1 MAVSFENCL
10 VVGISSRALFDLTK
24 ENEIFEKEGLD
35 AYSTYQ
41 IEQRGSVL
49 QYLRRFSGVQCRL
62 VQNHTRNHELDG
74 SLPPQQQNLAKD
86 FGTLRAVTAAQSQ
99 QLTAAVV

>member
-41 IEQRGSVL
+41 IEHEDDVLKPGSGFALVKAL
-49 QYLRRFSGVQCRL
+49 LHLNTLSQQRL
-62 VQNHTRNHELDG
+62 V
-74 SLPPQQQNLAKD
+74 
-86 FGTLRAVTAAQSQ
+86 
-99 QLTAAVV
+99 

>member
-41 IEQRGSVL
+41 IEHEDDVLKTGQRICARKS
-49 QYLRRFSGVQCRL
+49 
-62 VQNHTRNHELDG
+62 
-74 SLPPQQQNLAKD
+74 
-86 FGTLRAVTAAQSQ
+86 AASFKH
-99 QLTAAVV
+99 A